1 MKESRTRL
9 RTWGPE
15 FCSTDDLWDIL
26 EVRSPPALDE
36 LSSAGL
42 GLCEGIFGHGGGLRM
57 TAALEL
63 ARRATRPR
71 ERTATR
77 FVSAAAV
84 HAWALPRLRDLEHEE
99 LWCLSLSRAH
109 QLVSARRL
117 GQGGGAGLS
126 VERRDIFRV
135 ALREGA
141 HAILLLHNHP
151 SGDPEPSEQDHFFTR
166 TVEAAGRIVGVPLL
180 DHVVVAGEGYVSLL
194 ERGIIADGSAA
205 HSRSESHDTRRW
217 APGGT
222 KPRPAPARSA
232 PPARRVAPG
241 APPPTPS
248 TR

>member
-1 MKESRTRL
+1 VKESRTRL

-15 FCSTDDLWDIL
+15 FCSTEDLWDIL
-26 EVRSPPALDE
+26 EVQSPPPLDD

-42 GLCEGIFGHGGGLRM
+42 GLCESFLGRGGGLRM
-57 TAALEL
+57 SAALEL

-84 HAWALPRLRDLEHEE
+84 HAWALPRLRDVEHEE
-99 LWCLSLSRAH
+99 LWLLSLSRTH
-109 QLVSARRL
+109 QLVAARRL

-151 SGDPEPSEQDHFFTR
+151 SGDPEPSEQDIFFTR

-180 DHVVVAGEGYVSLL
+180 DHVVVAREGYASML
-194 ERGIIADGSAA
+194 ERGIIADGSEAR
-205 HSRSESHDTRRW
+205 SRSESPGTRRW
-217 APGGT
+217 EPGET
-222 KPRPAPARSA
+222 KPHREPVRSA
-232 PPARRVAPG
+232 TPARRVVPG
-241 APPPTPS
+241 APPPAPS
-248 TR
+248 PR

>member
-15 FCSTDDLWDIL
+15 FCSTEDLWDIL
-26 EVRSPPALDE
+26 EVRSPPPLDD
-36 LSSAGL
+36 LSSAGV
-42 GLCEGIFGHGGGLRM
+42 GLCESIFGHGGGLRVS
-57 TAALEL
+57 AALEL

-84 HAWALPRLRDLEHEE
+84 HAWALPRLRDVEHEE
-99 LWCLSLSRAH
+99 LWLLSLSRTH

-180 DHVVVAGEGYVSLL
+180 DHVVVAASGYVSLL
-194 ERGIIADGSAA
+194 ERGIIADGSEAR
-205 HSRSESHDTRRW
+205 SRNESRGTRRW
-217 APGGT
+217 EPEET
-222 KPRPAPARSA
+222 KPRPGPARSA
-232 PPARRVAPG
+232 TPARRAGPG
-241 APPPTPS
+241 APPPSPAP
-248 TR
+248 R